1 MTSGSARLLCVA
13 LAFVAPVLHSQAIAQ
28 PDGSQPEASEPQLE
42 GMSGEQLVAMIA
54 KIDPEYQRQGNGVQ
68 FSLRDRPVLL
78 AFDETAGRMRV
89 YTPVAQAG
97 ILDQSLMKRM
107 LQANFDSALDAR
119 YAIANE
125 LVWSVFIHPLAGL
138 NEQRVAS
145 GIAQVIVAAET
156 FGTTFTSGAIIYGGG
171 DSNEENRKL
180 LEHLDK
186 LMKPEI

>member
-13 LAFVAPVLHSQAIAQ
+13 LAFVAPALHSQAIEQ

-78 AFDETAGRMRV
+78 AFDEAAGRMRV

-138 NEQRVAS
+138 NEQSVAS

>member
-1 MTSGSARLLCVA
+1 MTSGSARLLCIA
-13 LAFVAPVLHSQAIAQ
+13 LAFVAPVLHSQAIEQ
-28 PDGSQPEASEPQLE
+28 PDGSQPPASEPQLE

-78 AFDETAGRMRV
+78 AFDENAGRMRV